1 VFEEIQA
8 LFAAA
13 VPFPVRVS
21 VLPMQSEVLPV
32 IIGFEYT
39 VTKDVTWHPLLL
51 VYVIV
56 VFPAKIAVIN
66 PFAEIVAT
74 PVLLDIQGVLRAAV
88 ALPVNC
94 EVLLTQSVKL
104 PDMLGLAFTCTGTLA
119 EHPRFVVYVIVV

>member
-1 VFEEIQA
+1 MFEEIQA

-94 EVLLTQSVKL
+94 DVAPTHKFNV
-104 PDMLGLAFTCTGTLA
+104 PDIDGLGFTVM
-119 EHPRFVVYVIVV
+119 F